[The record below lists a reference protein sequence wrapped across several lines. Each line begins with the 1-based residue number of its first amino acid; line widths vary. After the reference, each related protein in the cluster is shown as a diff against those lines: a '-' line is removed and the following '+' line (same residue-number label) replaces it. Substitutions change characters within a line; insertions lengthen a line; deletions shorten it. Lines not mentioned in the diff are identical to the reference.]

1 MQKGSVFAMKK
12 YKIPCDILSKGV
24 GKGRKKTGKQEVMK
38 RIGVC
43 LLCMSLIGAGTL
55 TGCGKKDSDDSHAA
69 NGSETTSGSVAAD
82 SSTDSGIGEGNG
94 STGTKSSINAADMF
108 TDRDLD
114 GSYDKEDAV
123 RITLQGS
130 SASCDAD
137 GVRVEEGAVTI
148 TEAGTYLVTG
158 TLESGTLIVDA
169 GKSDKVQIVLENAQI
184 TSDDSAALY
193 IRQADK
199 VFVTLAEGSQ
209 NRLSSTGT
217 FENKEED
224 DNIDGAVFS
233 KDDLTFNGSGSLV
246 IASSQGHG
254 IVGKDDLVITGGS
267 YEITAEK
274 HGLSAN
280 DSIRITNAELDITS
294 GKDGMHTKENEDEE
308 KGFIYLKDGS
318 YTITAAG
325 DGISAGSELL
335 IEDGN
340 YTIAT
345 GNKGDTAQGSMKGL
359 KAEKLLTVTGG
370 AFYMN
375 SADDSVHCNG
385 SITVSGGSFELATGD
400 DGFHADEDLTITGGT
415 IQITDSY
422 EGLEGCTVT
431 ITGGD
436 ISIVADDD
444 GLNAASRKG
453 SDNPFAADEN
463 CNILIAGGNLV
474 ITAGGDGIDSN
485 GNLQMTGG
493 NVMVNGP
500 SDSANGALDYNG
512 SAVITGGTI
521 VALGASGMAQN
532 FGEDST
538 QGSMLVSV
546 GSQSAGSEIILSDDT
561 GKELM
566 KVTTV
571 KAYDSVLISMPEL
584 TQGKTYQLTAGTYS
598 GEIAMET
605 LIYGSG
611 MGGFGGFGGFGG
623 GKGGDPGRGGFG
635 KDGSENGELPE
646 GMTPPDGKELPE
658 GMTPPDGNELP
669 EGMTPPDGKELP
681 EGMTPPD
688 GKELPEGMT
697 PPEGMIPPGGEEL
710 PGTTS
715 PADGTE
721 PSAGSGQ
728 V

>member
-1 MQKGSVFAMKK
+1 MRK
-12 YKIPCDILSKGV
+12 YKIPYDILSKDV
-24 GKGRKKTGKQEVMK
+24 GKGRKKTEKQKVMK

-55 TGCGKKDSDDSHAA
+55 TGCGKKNSNDSNAA
-69 NGSETTSGSVAAD
+69 NASTAVNDSTATNG
-82 SSTDSGIGEGNG
+82 SSTTDGSTTGGTAEGSN
-94 STGTKSSINAADMF
+94 TGTKSSINAADMF

-123 RITLQGS
+123 RITLQEN
-130 SASCDAD
+130 SASCDSDA
-137 GVRVEEGAVTI
+137 VSLEEGIVTI

-158 TLESGTLIVDA
+158 TLKNGTLIVDA
-169 GKSDKVQIVLENAQI
+169 DKSDKVQIVLENAEI
-184 TSDDSAALY
+184 TAKDFAALY
-193 IRQADK
+193 VRKADK
-199 VFVTLAEGSQ
+199 VFVTLAKGSQ
-209 NRLSSTGT
+209 NRLSSTGA
-217 FENKEED
+217 FENEEED

-246 IASSQGHG
+246 IASSEGHG

-267 YEITAEK
+267 YEITAAK

-280 DSIRITNAELDITS
+280 DSIRITGVDLDITS
-294 GKDGMHTKENEDEE
+294 GKDGMHTKENED
-308 KGFIYLKDGS
+308 GS
-318 YTITAAG
+318 YHVV
-325 DGISAGSELL
+325 
-335 IEDGN
+335 
-340 YTIAT
+340 T
-345 GNKGDTAQGSMKGL
+345 GTQSNAAQGSATQDDTSTKGL

-370 AFYMN
+370 EFHIDA
-375 SADDSVHCNG
+375 ADDGVHCNG
-385 SITVSGGSFELATGD
+385 SIEVTGGSFELATGD

-422 EGLEGCTVT
+422 EGLEGCTIT
-431 ITGGD
+431 ITGGE

-444 GLNAASRKG
+444 GLNAASRSSFSEGTNKNGTKG
-453 SDNPFAADEN
+453 RGGFGGFGGEDPFAADEN

-493 NVMVNGP
+493 NVIVNGP
-500 SDSANGALDYNG
+500 SDNANGALDYNG
-512 SAVITGGTI
+512 SAVITGGSI

-546 GSQSAGSEIILSDDT
+546 GSQSAGSEITLSDNT

-598 GEIAMET
+598 GEIAMEE

-611 MGGFGGFGGFGG
+611 MGGFGGFSGFGG
-623 GKGGDPGRGGFG
+623 GKGGGFGRGGFG
-635 KDGSENGELPE
+635 NDGSESGDFPE
-646 GMTPPDGKELPE
+646 GMTPPDGKE
-658 GMTPPDGNELP
+658 MP

-688 GKELPEGMT
+688 GKELPEGVTPPDGMT
-697 PPEGMIPPGGEEL
+697 PPSGEEL

-721 PSAGSGQ
+721 PAAGSGQ

>member
-1 MQKGSVFAMKK
+1 MQKGSVLAMRK
-12 YKIPCDILSKGV
+12 YKIPYDILSKDV
-24 GKGRKKTGKQEVMK
+24 GKGRKKTEKQKVMK

-55 TGCGKKDSDDSHAA
+55 TGCGKKNSNDSNAA
-69 NGSETTSGSVAAD
+69 NASTAVNDSTATNG
-82 SSTDSGIGEGNG
+82 SSTTDGSTTGGTAEGSN
-94 STGTKSSINAADMF
+94 TGTKSSINAADMF

-123 RITLQGS
+123 RITLQEN
-130 SASCDAD
+130 SASCDSDA
-137 GVRVEEGAVTI
+137 VSLEEGIVTI

-158 TLESGTLIVDA
+158 TLKNGTLIVDA
-169 GKSDKVQIVLENAQI
+169 DKSDKVQIVLENAEI
-184 TSDDSAALY
+184 TAKDFAALY
-193 IRQADK
+193 VRKADK
-199 VFVTLAEGSQ
+199 VFVTLAKGSQ
-209 NRLSSTGT
+209 NRLSSTGA
-217 FENKEED
+217 FENEEED

-246 IASSQGHG
+246 IASSEGHG

-267 YEITAEK
+267 YEITAAK

-280 DSIRITNAELDITS
+280 DSIRITGVDLDITS

-335 IEDGN
+335 IEDGSCHVV
-340 YTIAT
+340 T
-345 GNKGDTAQGSMKGL
+345 GTQSNAAQGSATQDDTSTKGL

-370 AFYMN
+370 EFHIDA
-375 SADDSVHCNG
+375 ADDGVHCNG
-385 SITVSGGSFELATGD
+385 SIEVTGGSFELATGD

-422 EGLEGCTVT
+422 EGLEGCTIT
-431 ITGGD
+431 ITGGE

-444 GLNAASRKG
+444 GLNAASRSSFSEGTNKNGTKG
-453 SDNPFAADEN
+453 RGGFGGFGGEDPFAADEN

-493 NVMVNGP
+493 NVIVNGP
-500 SDSANGALDYNG
+500 SDNANGALDYNG
-512 SAVITGGTI
+512 SAVITGGSI

-546 GSQSAGSEIILSDDT
+546 GSQSAGSEITLSDNT

-598 GEIAMET
+598 GEIAMEE

-611 MGGFGGFGGFGG
+611 MGGFGGFSGFGG
-623 GKGGDPGRGGFG
+623 GKGGGFGRGGFG
-635 KDGSENGELPE
+635 NDGSESGDFPE
-646 GMTPPDGKELPE
+646 GMTPPDG
-658 GMTPPDGNELP
+658 MTPPS
-669 EGMTPPDGKELP
+669 
-681 EGMTPPD
+681 
-688 GKELPEGMT
+688 
-697 PPEGMIPPGGEEL
+697 GEEL

-721 PSAGSGQ
+721 PSTGSGQ